1 MARGLFSFQILPGRE
16 GLTLYFFSVLPGYV
30 EIFLAYNLGLYRS
43 SSASFWLGLC
53 ENCSTCRCIFDVF
66 VGGGEFHILLCQLDP
81 FSVSS
86 MFLLCFWILPL
97 KRRNFL

>member
-16 GLTLYFFSVLPGYV
+16 GLTLYFFSVPPGYV

-53 ENCSTCRCIFDVF
+53 ENCSTCRCSFDVF